1 MIVLRHCQSE
11 FNLHFSLTRR
21 DPGLVDPGL
30 TAEGLAQAEAAATA
44 LCGHRITRIVSSPY
58 RRALQTAAP
67 LAARLGVGITVTSL
81 VRERYAFACD
91 IGSPRLLLQRDW
103 PGIDFSALD
112 GDWWHDV
119 TAGPEGGPPEEGPP
133 EKGPVVESE
142 NSVIERAGRFRAAM
156 AGAPD
161 HEDTVVVSHWGFL
174 LALTGRSLENGGWLR
189 VDPAAPPPESI
200 VWRHGAAAA
209 T

>member
-11 FNLHFSLTRR
+11 FNLHFSRTRR

-30 TAEGLAQAEAAATA
+30 TVEGLAQADAAAEA
-44 LCGHRITRIVSSPY
+44 LRGHRITRIVASPY

-67 LAARLGVGITVTSL
+67 VAARLGLGVTIASL

-91 IGSPRLLLQRDW
+91 IGSPRMVLERDW

-112 GDWWHDV
+112 GQWWRDGGAGV
-119 TAGPEGGPPEEGPP
+119 EDATA
-133 EKGPVVESE
+133 VESE
-142 NSVIERAGRFRAAM
+142 TSVIDRAGRFRSAM
-156 AGAPD
+156 AQAPD
-161 HEDTVVVSHWGFL
+161 SEETLVVSHWGFL
-174 LALTGRSLENGGWLR
+174 LALTGRSLDNGCWLQ
-189 VDPAAPPPESI
+189 VDPTAPPPASI
-200 VWRHGAAAA
+200 VWRHGTAAA